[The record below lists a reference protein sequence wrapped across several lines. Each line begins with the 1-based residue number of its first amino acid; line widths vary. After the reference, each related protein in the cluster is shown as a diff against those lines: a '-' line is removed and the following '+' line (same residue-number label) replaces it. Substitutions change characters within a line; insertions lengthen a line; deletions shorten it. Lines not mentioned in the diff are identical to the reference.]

1 MMREETIITE
11 YYVRFDCK
19 IATNRRMDQLLPDFF
34 NNNFIF
40 TAGTTA
46 GTKKGEQKTAKRS

>member
-1 MMREETIITE
+1 
-11 YYVRFDCK
+11 
-19 IATNRRMDQLLPDFF
+19 MDQLLPDFF

-46 GTKKGEQKTAKRS
+46 GTKKGEQKTIEELNIML